1 MKEKDAK
8 KDGNLDLVDIRREK
22 IDSVLD
28 FISMDIEAEAIL
40 PEIEEERCRFKDTDR
55 WSKTAAH
62 ACTTPS
68 SIEKVIKNLKKFT
81 GRGPQQIT
89 PEVDKAASGRKYK
102 WLMRSSHNHLL
113 NIMINSDCGNAD
125 GGAFKMMRLVALWKS
140 KEKT

>member
-1 MKEKDAK
+1 
-8 KDGNLDLVDIRREK
+8 
-22 IDSVLD
+22 
-28 FISMDIEAEAIL
+28 MDIEAEAIL

-89 PEVDKAASGRKYK
+89 P
-102 WLMRSSHNHLL
+102 
-113 NIMINSDCGNAD
+113 
-125 GGAFKMMRLVALWKS
+125 RLIRQQVEGSTNGLCALVITMS
-140 KEKT
+140 